1 MICSSILL
9 SCLATKGGFYS
20 ISLTPKVFWMAG
32 HEKLKTKT
40 FSLGK
45 AFSIFLFW
53 DNKA

>member
-1 MICSSILL
+1 MVCVSIFFSS
-9 SCLATKGGFYS
+9 LATNRNLYS
-20 ISLTPKVFWMAG
+20 MSMTPEAFWMAAD
-32 HEKLKTKT
+32 EKEKTET